1 MFSDP
6 AFTENRQ
13 IRVHRWVP
21 WIAGFSAAFVADAIK
36 RYNLKPSDHTLVFD
50 PFAGVGTTLV
60 EGKMRGFNV
69 AGCEIN
75 PFALKGCQVKLN
87 WEIDTEEMADW
98 VSKLGRYARNVDASN
113 SAGAKSLHELPSG
126 TKSGDQNS
134 VVEPTLRAPEGFHT
148 REPFFDTAIEK
159 KMLLLKDFILDVPP
173 VLRDHFWIAFGSIL
187 VKYSR
192 YAYGPSLGRK
202 TVMQIRLSHD
212 APVGDVLFRKME
224 EILDDLRWLKNEVIP
239 KLQSRPE
246 HRIFGKSVFD
256 SLEEIRDES
265 IDLIATSPPYLN
277 NYHYPRNTRPQ
288 LYWLDLVKK
297 PNDINHIELE
307 NFGKFWQSVRELPP
321 IDLAF
326 EMPELTQVIETIRK
340 QHPEKGI
347 YGGNGWA
354 NYAATYFNDV
364 NRFFNEFKNKMKRDG
379 IMVWV
384 LGNSILQGIEVK
396 TEEYLAKIAESH
408 GLKRVD
414 GGIHILRKKR
424 IGSSIVNT
432 HVRSQTPANNA
443 VLYEAAVILRRK

>member
-13 IRVHRWVP
+13 VRLHRWVP

-36 RYNLKPSDHTLVFD
+36 RYNLKPSDRTLIFD

-60 EGKMRGFNV
+60 EGKIGGFNV

-75 PFALKGCQVKLN
+75 PFAIMACQVKLN
-87 WEIDTEEMADW
+87 WEVDTEELASW
-98 VSKLGRYARNVDASN
+98 VSKLARYARKIDASN
-113 SAGAKSLHELPSG
+113 SAGAKSLHDE
-126 TKSGDQNS
+126 TKSGDQNR
-134 VVEPTLRAPEGFHT
+134 VVESTLRAPERFRT
-148 REPFFDTAIEK
+148 REPFFDPTIEK
-159 KMLLLKDFILDVPP
+159 KMLLLKEFILEVPQP
-173 VLRDHFWIAFGSIL
+173 LRDHFWVAFGSIL

-224 EILDDLRWLKNEVIP
+224 EIRDDLRWLKNEVIP
-239 KLQSRPE
+239 KLRNRPE

-265 IDLIATSPPYLN
+265 IDLVTTSPPYLN

-297 PNDINHIELE
+297 PSDINHIELE
-307 NFGKFWQSVRELPP
+307 SFGKFWQSVRELPP

-326 EMPELTQVIETIRK
+326 EVPELTEVIETIRK

-364 NRFFNEFKNKMKRDG
+364 NRFFNDFKNKMKRDG

-424 IGSSIVNT
+424 IGSSIINT
-432 HVRSQTPANNA
+432 HVRSQAPANTT

>member
-13 IRVHRWVP
+13 VRVHRWAP

-36 RYNLKPSDHTLVFD
+36 RYNLKPSDRTLVFD

-69 AGCEIN
+69 TGCEIN
-75 PFALKGCQVKLN
+75 PFAIMACQVKLN
-87 WEIDTEEMADW
+87 WEVESEELADW
-98 VSKLGRYARNVDASN
+98 VSKLAGYIRKIDSSN
-113 SAGAKSLHELPSG
+113 SAGAKSLHEFPEE
-126 TKSGDQNS
+126 TKSGSQNPVAES
-134 VVEPTLRAPEGFHT
+134 ALRAPEGFRT
-148 REPFFDTAIEK
+148 REPFFDPAIEK
-159 KMLLLKDFILDVPP
+159 KMLLLKEFILEVPDP
-173 VLRDHFWIAFGSIL
+173 LRDHFWVAFGSIL

-202 TVMQIRLSHD
+202 TVMQIRISQD

-224 EILDDLRWLKNEVIP
+224 EIRDDLRWIKNEVIP
-239 KLQSRPE
+239 KLRSRPE
-246 HRIFGKSVFD
+246 HRILDKSVFE
-256 SLEEIRDES
+256 SLKEIRDES
-265 IDLIATSPPYLN
+265 IDLVTTSPPYLN

-297 PNDINHIELE
+297 PSDINHIESE
-307 NFGKFWQSVRELPP
+307 SFGKFWQSVRELPP

-326 EMPELTQVIETIRK
+326 KMPELSEVIETIRK
-340 QHPEKGI
+340 QCPEKGT

-364 NRFFNEFKNKMKRDG
+364 NRFFHDFKNKMKRNG
-379 IMVWV
+379 IMVWIV
-384 LGNSILQGIEVK
+384 GNSILQGIEVK
-396 TEEYLAKIAESH
+396 TEEYLAKIAESQ

-432 HVRSQTPANNA
+432 HVRSQAPANTT

>member
-13 IRVHRWVP
+13 VRVHRWVP
-21 WIAGFSAAFVADAIK
+21 WIAGFSAAFVADAIN
-36 RYNLKPSDHTLVFD
+36 RYNLRSSDNTLVFD

-60 EGKMRGFNV
+60 EGKIRGFNV

-75 PFALKGCQVKLN
+75 PFALMACQVKLN
-87 WEIDTEEMADW
+87 WEVDPEELAEW
-98 VSKLGRYARNVDASN
+98 VSRLSGYVRKIDSSN
-113 SAGAKSLHELPSG
+113 FKGAKLHDFPNETTSVR
-126 TKSGDQNS
+126 QNR
-134 VVEPTLRAPEGFHT
+134 VVESTLRAPEGFHT
-148 REPFFDTAIEK
+148 REPFFNPAIEK
-159 KMLLLKDFILDVPP
+159 KMLLLKEFILEVPEP
-173 VLRDHFWIAFGSIL
+173 VRDYFWVAFGSIL

-224 EILDDLRWLKNEVIP
+224 EVLDDLRWLKNEVIP
-239 KLQSRPE
+239 KLGSNPE
-246 HRIFGKSVFD
+246 HRIFRKSVFECLD
-256 SLEEIRDES
+256 EIRDES
-265 IDLIATSPPYLN
+265 IDLVATSPPYLN

-288 LYWLDLVKK
+288 LYWLDMVKK
-297 PNDINHIELE
+297 PSDINHIELE
-307 NFGKFWQSVRELPP
+307 SFGKFWQSVRELPP
-321 IDLAF
+321 IYLAF
-326 EMPELTQVIETIRK
+326 EMPELAQVIETIRK
-340 QHPEKGI
+340 QRHEKGI

-364 NRFFNEFKNKMKRDG
+364 NRFFNDFKRKMKRNG

-414 GGIHILRKKR
+414 GGIHILRRKR

-432 HVRSQTPANNA
+432 HVRSQTPANTT
-443 VLYEAAVILRRK
+443 VLYEAAVVLRRK